1 MDGGLKS
8 VKSKCFTNSL
18 PSSAHSTSFPSSFH
32 LSFVVL
38 VPCFLIY
45 SLSWVYR
52 SCSSCTVQKRRQMR
66 VPLVRNGKKERW
78 ANARERER
86 ARERECRSVCP
97 CGFRMNSVCVRERET
112 VSEPVRE
119 KQTERMRERFADWLA
134 GSAVRGAR
142 DWRECDPCQVSGV
155 RDLHQLD

>member
-1 MDGGLKS
+1 MLHKLS
-8 VKSKCFTNSL
+8 SFICPLNLFPLFVSPFLRCFSSLFSHLLSLMSL
-18 PSSAHSTSFPSSFH
+18 PFLFILYSTEAETDARAASEE
-32 LSFVVL
+32 
-38 VPCFLIY
+38 
-45 SLSWVYR
+45 R
-52 SCSSCTVQKRRQMR
+52 KKRE
-66 VPLVRNGKKERW
+66 VSEHE
-78 ANARERER
+78 RERER